1 MVKRTLPTNPKT
13 RHLIK
18 VLRRASRSNNAGIW
32 RELSDSLSIPSRKR
46 VSINLSKIDK
56 LTNEGEFVA
65 VPGKVLGFGNLTKK
79 VDVAALSF
87 SQAAKNKIAQAGGKA
102 VSLEV
107 LLSLNPRGRAVKILR

>member
-32 RELSDSLSIPSRKR
+32 RDLSDSLSIPTRKS

-56 LTNEGEFVA
+56 LTDEGEFIA
-65 VPGKVLGFGNLTKK
+65 VPGKVLGFGNLSKK

-87 SQAAKNKIAQAGGKA
+87 SQSAKDKIASAGGKA
-102 VSLEV
+102 VTLEALV
-107 LLSLNPRGRAVKILR
+107 SLNPRGKGVKILK